1 MNKLNIRQIVL
12 DTETTG
18 INSSPPYYKGHRIIE
33 IGGVEIINRRIT
45 GNNFHV
51 YINPKKIISLEAL
64 NIHGITNKFLYDKPT
79 FSQIIN
85 DFLDYI
91 NHSELIIHNAQFDI
105 DFLNYEISLLK
116 NNIPNIENI
125 CSIIDTLKISRK
137 LFPGKRNSL
146 NSLCSRFNIDK
157 SNRNMHGALLDAK
170 LLANVFLSMTSIQNS
185 FILEFSKNHT
195 IDKNNNI
202 KKILIK
208 KKLLVLH
215 PTKEEYELHYL
226 ILDIIK
232 KKCGFHLWN

>member
-1 MNKLNIRQIVL
+1 MNKLNFRQIVL

-33 IGGVEIINRRIT
+33 IGGVEIINRRVT

-51 YINPKKIISLEAL
+51 YINPKKTISLEAL
-64 NIHGITNKFLYDKPT
+64 NIHGITNKFLCDKPT

-85 DFLDYI
+85 DFLNYI
-91 NHSELIIHNAQFDI
+91 NNSELIIHNAQFDI
-105 DFLNYEISLLK
+105 DFINYELSLLK
-116 NNIPNIENI
+116 KNIPNIEKN

-157 SNRNMHGALLDAK
+157 SNRTMHGALLDAK

-185 FILEFSKNHT
+185 FILEFSKKNMV
-195 IDKNNNI
+195 DKNDI
-202 KKILIK
+202 LKKKIIK
-208 KKLLVLH
+208 KKLLVLY
-215 PTKEEYELHYL
+215 PSKEEYESHYL
-226 ILDIIK
+226 KLDIIK